1 MWHMPNGNYSHE
13 TQLWSMRSKCSYCR
27 EWPFPN
33 TNQSLAGRRLFVLH
47 PFNLPFYFCLETGSD
62 GWRHSSHPGAINIKA
77 IVMMVEQKREEPA
90 SLITADGPT
99 SSGFPTLLH
108 MLSLTPWAFSSRWW
122 NRRMG
127 AYLLLQEHQN
137 HN

>member
-1 MWHMPNGNYSHE
+1 MVNEIQMKLLQRVALPKHK
-13 TQLWSMRSKCSYCR
+13 SKPC
-27 EWPFPN
+27 WKK
-33 TNQSLAGRRLFVLH
+33 VLC
-47 PFNLPFYFCLETGSD
+47 PSPLQPPLLLLPGSD
-62 GWRHSSHPGAINIKA
+62 GWRHSSHSGAISIKA

-90 SLITADGPT
+90 SLITTDGPT